1 MMFPFRSFLTHNWFL
16 KLFSVLVASLLW
28 LTIVSETNS
37 VINRTIALEFQG
49 IPPNMEITGETATQ
63 VDLQLRG
70 SSSLL
75 NEISPADVAAVISL
89 IGQAPGTATVNLT
102 SADIQA
108 PFGVEVLRIDPIR
121 IQFNLERTLT
131 RTLPVRAVLEGEP
144 AEDHEVVTFFVTP
157 STVNVVGPE
166 STIRPL
172 ESLPTT
178 SVRIDGARFTVRTFA
193 DLNVVDP
200 LLRLESLSPH
210 EVQVEI
216 REVRV
221 DSAYSATMDPSLDDP
236 SLWLIEPS
244 SITVTVQ
251 GPKSLM
257 TEFDSNNLFFTIDTS
272 VLSPG
277 SHQLA
282 PEILGIT
289 DPFSIALLEPET
301 IEIMVRSAAQ

>member
-1 MMFPFRSFLTHNWFL
+1 MFPFRRFLTHNWFL
-16 KLFSVLVASLLW
+16 KVFSVLVASLLW
-28 LTIVSETNS
+28 LTIASETNS

-49 IPPNMEITGETATQ
+49 IPLNMEITGETATQ

-75 NEISPADVAAVISL
+75 NGISPADVAAVISL
-89 IGQAPGTATVNLT
+89 VGETPGGKTVNLS
-102 SADIQA
+102 SANIQT

-121 IQFNLERTLT
+121 IQFDLERTLT
-131 RTLPVRAVLEGEP
+131 RTLPVRVVFEGEP
-144 AEDHEVVTFFVTP
+144 AEDHEVITNFVTP

-166 STIRPL
+166 SNIRPL

-178 SVRIDGARFTVRTFA
+178 SVRIDGARSTVRSFA
-193 DLNVVDP
+193 DLNIVDP
-200 LLRLESLSPH
+200 LVRLESLSPH

-221 DSAYSATMDPSLDDP
+221 DNAYSAAMDPSLDDP
-236 SLWLIEPS
+236 VLWLIEPT

-257 TEFDSNNLFFTIDTS
+257 AEFDPSNLYFTIDTS

-277 SHQLA
+277 SHQLI
-282 PEILGIT
+282 PEILGIS
-289 DPFSIALLEPET
+289 DPFTVALLEPET
-301 IEIMVRSAAQ
+301 VEIMVRSVFQ